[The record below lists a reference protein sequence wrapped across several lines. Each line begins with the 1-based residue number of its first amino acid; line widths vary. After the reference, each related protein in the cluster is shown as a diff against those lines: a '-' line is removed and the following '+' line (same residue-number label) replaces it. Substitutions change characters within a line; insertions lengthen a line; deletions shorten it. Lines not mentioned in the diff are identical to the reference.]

1 MKSLLWT
8 SLISGTPN
16 DIVACIF
23 DYLKGTEIAYIDKV
37 NSKDIDLSLYPK
49 GTLFL
54 VVIINNDFSGK
65 QILRRLN

>member
-1 MKSLLWT
+1 MNFS
-8 SLISGTPN
+8 ISGTPN

-37 NSKDIDLSLYPK
+37 NSKDIDLSLISK
-49 GTLFL
+49 RHTLFSL
-54 VVIINNDFSGK
+54 LLINNVLVEK